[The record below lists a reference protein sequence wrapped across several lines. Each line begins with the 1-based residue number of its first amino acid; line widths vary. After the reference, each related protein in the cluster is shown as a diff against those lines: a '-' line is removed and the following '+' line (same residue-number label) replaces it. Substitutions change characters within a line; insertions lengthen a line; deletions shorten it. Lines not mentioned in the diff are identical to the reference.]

1 MHKETMQ
8 AEMSLNKKN
17 DLQLTGWSEELLKG
31 LSLIKKSLLP
41 AAMTTSQ

>member
-17 DLQLTGWSEELLKG
+17 ELQLTGWSEELLRG
-31 LSLIKKSLLP
+31 LPLIKKSLP